1 MYRLL
6 FSLCTTVGV
15 VLGVARRGCP
25 GSGRLAGLAIV
36 QPQKVALK
44 GDMKTLD
51 FDSKHLGKVRKIRV
65 YLPPGHDPKKSYP
78 VLFGADGFDGIDPAL
93 IEPLILAGKLPSMII
108 VSPVKSPGKMRQQEY
123 LPHESPKHF
132 EVHEK
137 FYIEEMIPWAEREFV
152 LRRDRKLRSTFGSSP
167 TPGRSL

>member
-6 FSLCTTVGV
+6 FSLCTTVG
-15 VLGVARRGCP
+15 CP
-25 GSGRLAGLAIV
+25 GSIAGAVRFRAAPQDLAIV

-137 FYIEEMIPWAEREFV
+137 FYIEEMIPWAEREFGV
-152 LRRDRKLRSTFGSSP
+152 AAIGSSAPHSAAP